1 MPAINSI
8 NATDTTLYT
17 DGVKGTSSTTKAGST
32 SETLPT
38 ATSLDP
44 ILNDLDLPDLPL
56 SMRGVSID
64 SLLSAISD
72 ESRRNGIQAAVDSIE
87 TQGEYME
94 SENAKKL
101 EEIKKQLDE
110 LKNQSFWQKFCKVF
124 QVIGAVLG
132 AVASV
137 ASTVVGFATGNPLL
151 AAAGI
156 MGAIASIDSI
166 VSVASDGKYSIAAGV
181 TAAFKAMGV
190 SEDVAQWI
198 GMGVSLGLTVTTV
211 ALSFGGAAAASGT
224 EVASK
229 LLSAGTK
236 IATGANIASGVTG
249 VVQGAGSIA
258 LTVSNYKVAM
268 SKAKQV
274 DLDAVLEMIRANI
287 KMNQDLIEEEMKTA
301 DNLISAVQDIVDD
314 CAQTATALLTASPA
328 TA

>member
-1 MPAINSI
+1 MSAINSI

-17 DGVKGTSSTTKAGST
+17 KAVTGSSSASEAASTT
-32 SETLPT
+32 ETLPT

-44 ILNDLDLPDLPL
+44 ILNNLDLPDLPL

-72 ESRRNGIQAAVDSIE
+72 ESRRNGIQAAVDNIE

-110 LKNQSFWQKFCKVF
+110 LKHQSFWQSFCKVF
-124 QVIGAVLG
+124 QVIGAFFG

-137 ASTVVGFATGNPLL
+137 ASTAVGFATGNPLL

-156 MGAIASIDSI
+156 MGAIASIDSL
-166 VSVASDGKYSIAAGV
+166 VSLASNGKASIAAGV

-190 SEDVAQWI
+190 SDDVAQWI
-198 GMGVSLGLTVTTV
+198 GFGFSMAMTVTTV
-211 ALSFGGAAAASGT
+211 ALSFGAAAAASSS

-229 LLSAGTK
+229 LLHIGSKLA
-236 IATGANIASGVTG
+236 AGANIASGATG
-249 VVQGAGSIA
+249 VVQGAGAIGVA
-258 LTVSNYKVAM
+258 VSNYKVAKT
-268 SKAKQV
+268 KANKI
-274 DLDAVLEMIRANI
+274 DIDAVLEMIRTNI

-301 DNLISAVQDIVDD
+301 DTLISDVKDIVED